1 MSSKKKTKGKNNR
14 NTRKQTVIHY
24 PRNLTILCIIAV
36 LFGMIVYHS
45 LNVYSQES
53 ILEYPGE
60 QSVAGYTVAD
70 NNYHIEDAD
79 THYIDYTFDDR
90 AIRVLWLNL
99 SAEAAVDTN
108 FQVQS
113 FYNDEK
119 VEEITIGVP
128 AGQYAEKTYLN
139 HKPVNRLRISS
150 DQDFS
155 LDSVYIDHLQK
166 TQGGEEGPLQK
177 KVAAFVVVLILVS
190 CWLAKRE
197 KTELLINKC
206 KDSFKNLGSYLQHHP
221 KHVLIM
227 ALLYVC
233 AVVCGWVLR
242 NLYVMAVHH

>member
-1 MSSKKKTKGKNNR
+1 M
-14 NTRKQTVIHY
+14 
-24 PRNLTILCIIAV
+24 AE
-36 LFGMIVYHS
+36 
-45 LNVYSQES
+45 SQCRGCGRS
-53 ILEYPGE
+53 
-60 QSVAGYTVAD
+60 
-70 NNYHIEDAD
+70 
-79 THYIDYTFDDR
+79 
-90 AIRVLWLNL
+90 
-99 SAEAAVDTN
+99 N

-221 KHVLIM
+221 KHVLDHGI
-227 ALLYVC
+227 
-233 AVVCGWVLR
+233 VVCMCGCLWMGSAESLCHGSSSR
-242 NLYVMAVHH
+242 KLAVYLQKCDLWCDAWPDRL